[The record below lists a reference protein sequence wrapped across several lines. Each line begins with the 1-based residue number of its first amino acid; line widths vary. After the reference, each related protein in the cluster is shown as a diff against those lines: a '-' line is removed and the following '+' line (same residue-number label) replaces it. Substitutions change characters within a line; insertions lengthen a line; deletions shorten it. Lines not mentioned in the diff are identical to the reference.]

1 MVQIGFKLCS
11 EERDPAGLIDDARR
25 AEEAGFDFA
34 AISDHF
40 HPWIDAQGQSPFVW
54 TTLGGIAAAT
64 ERLTVGTAVTC
75 PTIRIHPAIIAQA
88 AATVGALMPDR
99 FFLGVG
105 TGERLNEH
113 VLGDRWPNAS
123 QRRAQLREA
132 IDVIRR
138 LWSGELVSYEG
149 AHYEVDTARL
159 YTVPDRPI
167 PIYVGASGSE
177 AARLAAEIGD
187 GLICSGPNEA
197 VVRTYRETDGDGP
210 RLAEMLV
217 CVAEEDEAIRTL
229 RERWPNPGIP
239 GDASVE
245 LPLPSD
251 FEKAASAV
259 REDDLRSSSVVG
271 LDVEPYVERI
281 EKYARM
287 GFTHIFLHHVGADQ
301 EPLLELSERE
311 LIPAVRDIQSKSQ
324 WAARRD
330 PTIRTLPK
338 RGHP

>member
-11 EERDPAGLIDDARR
+11 EERDPAGLIHDARR

-54 TTLGGIAAAT
+54 TTLGGIAAET

-75 PTIRIHPAIIAQA
+75 PTIRIHPVIIAQA
-88 AATVGALMPDR
+88 AATVGALMPGR

-113 VLGDRWPNAS
+113 VLGDRWPNAG
-123 QRRAQLREA
+123 QRREQLREA
-132 IDVIRR
+132 VDVIRE
-138 LWSGELVSYEG
+138 LWSGELVSQEG

-159 YTVPDRPI
+159 YTVPDEPI
-167 PIYVGASGSE
+167 PIYVAASGTE

-187 GLICSGPNEA
+187 GLLCSGPNED
-197 VVRTYRETDGDGP
+197 VVRMYEAAGGGGP
-210 RLAEMLV
+210 HFAEMLV
-217 CVAEEDEAIRTL
+217 CVAEEEKAIGTIH
-229 RERWPNPGIP
+229 ERWPNPGIP
-239 GDASVE
+239 GDASAE

-251 FEKAASAV
+251 FEKAASTV

-271 LDVEPYVERI
+271 LDAEPYIERI
-281 EKYARM
+281 HEYVRK
-287 GFTHIFLHHVGADQ
+287 GFSHVFLHQVGTNQ
-301 EPLLELSERE
+301 EPLFQLAERE
-311 LIPAVRDIQSKSQ
+311 LISAVRDIKTS
-324 WAARRD
+324 AA
-330 PTIRTLPK
+330 
-338 RGHP
+338 

>member
-25 AEEAGFDFA
+25 AEESGFDFA

-54 TTLGGIAAAT
+54 TTLGGIAAQT
-64 ERLTVGTAVTC
+64 DRITIGTAVTC

-88 AATVGALMPDR
+88 AATVGALMPGR

-113 VLGDRWPNAS
+113 VLGDRWPNPG
-123 QRRAQLREA
+123 QRREQLREA
-132 IDVIRR
+132 VDVIRE
-138 LWSGELVSYEG
+138 LWGGDLVSHEG

-159 YTVPDRPI
+159 YTVPEEPI
-167 PIYVGASGSE
+167 PIYVAASGSE

-187 GLICSGPNEA
+187 GLMCSGPNEE
-197 VVRTYRETDGDGP
+197 VVRTYGDAGGGGP

-217 CVAEEDEAIRTL
+217 CVADEDEAIRTIH
-229 RERWPNPGIP
+229 ERWPNPGIP
-239 GDASVE
+239 GDASAE

-251 FEKAASAV
+251 FEEAATGV

-271 LDVEPYVERI
+271 LGVEPYVERI
-281 EKYARM
+281 DEYARM
-287 GFTHIFLHHVGADQ
+287 GFTHIFLHHVGTDQ
-301 EPLLELSERE
+301 EPLLQLAQRE
-311 LIPAVRDIQSKSQ
+311 LIPAVRNIET
-324 WAARRD
+324 AA
-330 PTIRTLPK
+330 
-338 RGHP
+338 